1 MLDRGGR
8 QAFADFEQQCAAGRM
23 RICEYA
29 NLDQLMAV
37 EAAVDFL
44 HDGSAEA
51 AFADHDD
58 GVQCVGAGAKF
69 ASLRGIDFEDHDG
82 GGVYQVPVATLVP
95 AGNEGPLRP
104 LAACS

>member
-1 MLDRGGR
+1 
-8 QAFADFEQQCAAGRM
+8 
-23 RICEYA
+23 
-29 NLDQLMAV
+29 
-37 EAAVDFL
+37 
-44 HDGSAEA
+44 
-51 AFADHDD
+51 
-58 GVQCVGAGAKF
+58 VQCVGAGAKF